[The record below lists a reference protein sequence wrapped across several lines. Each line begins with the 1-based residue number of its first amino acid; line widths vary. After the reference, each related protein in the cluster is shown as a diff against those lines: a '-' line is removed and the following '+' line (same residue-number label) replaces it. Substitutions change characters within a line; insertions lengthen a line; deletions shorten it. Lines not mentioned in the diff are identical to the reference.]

1 MIRNVIITY
10 MEDGLKAETGLE
22 IQRYAGTIQDRSR
35 AWTTLE
41 PGELRRRAVEAARD
55 RDLETLWAI
64 TEAHLGLL
72 GQPSVHTLRAY
83 KTGLGVTL
91 EALSG
96 ENVLRPTKNWGL
108 RFIRELETG
117 LKASSV
123 RSRLASARALFAAL
137 RWAGASEAEP
147 FSDVRV
153 KADLESPDEKRQ
165 PYPLEVMDALL
176 AVANP
181 RDTVLVLLAAH
192 GGLRNREECDL
203 GWDEVFLDAQKIR
216 VLNGK
221 GGKNRT
227 VSISLRL
234 AQALTELGP
243 APGRKVLDLGPQG
256 ARAAM
261 RRLCA
266 KAGVTY
272 QAVHSLRHQAGTRL
286 YKQTGDLKA
295 VAKHLGHSRLESS
308 SIYAKFAE
316 DSLKE
321 TVNNW

>member
-1 MIRNVIITY
+1 MIRLVIITH
-10 MEDGLKAETGLE
+10 MEANKKTETGLE

-41 PGELRRRAVEAARD
+41 AGELRRRAVEAARD

-64 TEAHLGLL
+64 SEAHLGLL

-108 RFIRELETG
+108 RFIRELETS

-137 RWAGASEAEP
+137 RWAGATDAEP

-153 KADLESPDEKRQ
+153 KRDLEPPDEKRQ
-165 PYPLEVMDALL
+165 PYPLEVVDMLL
-176 AVANP
+176 ETASP
-181 RDTVLVLLAAH
+181 RDRVLILLGAH
-192 GGLRNREECDL
+192 AGLRVSEACDL
-203 GWDEVFLDAQKIR
+203 EWEDVMIYSQIIK
-216 VLNGK
+216 VKNGK
-221 GGKNRT
+221 GGKPGT
-227 VSISLRL
+227 VAISERL
-234 AQALTELGP
+234 AQALTVLERDSGL
-243 APGRKVLDLGPQG
+243 VLDLGAQG
-256 ARAAM
+256 ARAAL
-261 RRLCA
+261 RRLCSST
-266 KAGVTY
+266 GVTY

-286 YKQTGDLKA
+286 YRQTGDLKA
-295 VAKHLGHSRLESS
+295 VAKHLRHSRLESS

-321 TVNNW
+321 TVNDW

>member
-1 MIRNVIITY
+1 MIRNVIITT
-10 MEDGLKAETGLE
+10 MEDGLKAETSLE
-22 IQRYAGTIQDRSR
+22 IQRYSKTIQDRSR

-108 RFIRELETG
+108 RFIRKLETT
-117 LKASSV
+117 LKPASV

-147 FSDVRV
+147 FNDVRV
-153 KADLESPDEKRQ
+153 KPDLEAPDDKRQ
-165 PYPLEVMDALL
+165 PYPLESVDTLL
-176 AVANP
+176 ENASP
-181 RDTVLVLLAAH
+181 RDRVLVLLGAH
-192 GGLRNREECDL
+192 AGLRVSEACALE
-203 GWDEVFLDAQKIR
+203 WDDVMIDAQSIKVR
-216 VLNGK
+216 NGK
-221 GGKNRT
+221 GGKPRT
-227 VSISLRL
+227 VSISARL
-234 AQALTELGP
+234 AQALTVLERESGL
-243 APGRKVLDLGPQG
+243 VLDLGAQG
-256 ARAAM
+256 ARAAL
-261 RRLCA
+261 RRLCSS
-266 KAGVTY
+266 AGVTY

-286 YKQTGDLKA
+286 YRQTGDLKA

-316 DSLKE
+316 DSLKD
-321 TVNNW
+321 TVNDW

>member
-1 MIRNVIITY
+1 MIRLVIITH
-10 MEDGLKAETGLE
+10 MDETQKAETGLE
-22 IQRYAGTIQDRSR
+22 IQRYARTIQDRSR

-41 PGELRRRAVEAARD
+41 AGELRRRAVEAARD

-83 KTGLGVTL
+83 KTGLSVTL

-96 ENVLRPTKNWGL
+96 ENILRPTKNWGL
-108 RFIRELETG
+108 RFIRELETS

-153 KADLESPDEKRQ
+153 KADREAADEKRQ
-165 PYPLEVMDALL
+165 PYPLEAVDTLL
-176 AVANP
+176 ETASP
-181 RDTVLVLLAAH
+181 RDRVLILLGAH
-192 GGLRNREECDL
+192 AGLRVSEACALEWTD
-203 GWDEVFLDAQKIR
+203 VMIDAQAIKVR
-216 VLNGK
+216 NGK
-221 GGKNRT
+221 GGKPRT
-227 VSISLRL
+227 VSISARL
-234 AQALTELGP
+234 TQALSALETGRGGLVIHLGE
-243 APGRKVLDLGPQG
+243 QG
-256 ARAAM
+256 ARAAL
-261 RRLCA
+261 RRLCSSA
-266 KAGVTY
+266 SVTY

-286 YKQTGDLKA
+286 YRQTGDLKA

-308 SIYAKFAE
+308 SVYAKFAE

-321 TVNNW
+321 TINDW

>member
-1 MIRNVIITY
+1 V
-10 MEDGLKAETGLE
+10 ETLNEHPRDQKTTGPGLE
-22 IQRYAGTIQDRSR
+22 IVTYSKTIQDRSR

-41 PGELRRRAVEAARD
+41 AGELRRRAVEAARD

-64 TEAHLGLL
+64 TEAHLGLT

-83 KTGLGVTL
+83 KTGLSVTL

-96 ENVLRPTKNWGL
+96 ENVLRPAKNWGL
-108 RFIRELETG
+108 RFIRELEMV
-117 LKASSV
+117 LKPASV
-123 RSRLASARALFAAL
+123 RSRLASARALYAAL
-137 RWAGASEAEP
+137 RWAGATDAEP
-147 FSDVRV
+147 FTDVRV
-153 KADLESPDEKRQ
+153 KTDLEEADEKRQ
-165 PYPLEVMDALL
+165 PYPIEVMDALL
-176 AVANP
+176 EVANP

-192 GGLRNREECDL
+192 GGLRNGEECDL
-203 GWDEVFLDAQKIR
+203 RWDEVFLDAQRIR

-221 GGKNRT
+221 GGKPRT

-234 AQALTELGP
+234 AQALTTLGP
-243 APGRKVLDLGPQG
+243 KPDKKVLDLGPQG

-286 YKQTGDLKA
+286 YRQTGNLKA

-321 TVNNW
+321 VINDW